1 MSFSAAFSSS
11 VELSK
16 SCWPKSPSSTLLSLL
31 FELKLSARRR
41 PPLLSRRTSPF
52 CYEYFFNED
61 FDNRGSSR
69 DYYFHFY
76 FSYFYFFPYIVL
88 MTVSAVLQPPSS
100 LASTCPHFEH
110 QQELVP
116 QQQPLNGFRFRPL

>member
-11 VELSK
+11 VKLSK

-31 FELKLSARRR
+31 FELKLSARRRR

-61 FDNRGSSR
+61 FDNRGSSS

-76 FSYFYFFPYIVL
+76 FSFSYFYFFSYIVL
-88 MTVSAVLQPPSS
+88 MTVSAVLSASILSCFYLSS
-100 LASTCPHFEH
+100 F
-110 QQELVP
+110 
-116 QQQPLNGFRFRPL
+116 